1 MSQSPARRGLY
12 RGRAPDFWRGLP
24 LEMKL
29 CVHRVDRGGQRG
41 TQRSWTVP
49 DPEWGGPD

>member
-1 MSQSPARRGLY
+1 MSQRPARRQLC

-24 LEMKL
+24 VEMKL
-29 CVHRVDRGGQRG
+29 CVHRVDRGEQGG
-41 TQRSWTVP
+41 TRRSWTVP